1 MDTCAFRWVYVE
13 YIQDALFWH
22 IIGSFLPGKYE
33 WLEAKNGCLE
43 DDLPFQLCHFLGSS
57 R

>member
-13 YIQDALFWH
+13 YIQDAVFWH

-43 DDLPFQLCHFLGSS
+43 DDLPFQLCHF
-57 R
+57 